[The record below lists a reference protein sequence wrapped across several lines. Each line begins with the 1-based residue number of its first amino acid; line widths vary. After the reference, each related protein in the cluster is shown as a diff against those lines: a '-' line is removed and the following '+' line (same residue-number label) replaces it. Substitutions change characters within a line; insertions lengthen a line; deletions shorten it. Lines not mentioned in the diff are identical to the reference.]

1 MKPQKTIYSD
11 RFKFRVWDE
20 ENQCY
25 QQDDADDCF
34 IRQTGELVC
43 VFYGDCDTM
52 STEYVVGENAVI
64 EQCTGV
70 RDKNGTLIYEGDILH
85 YHFETNDGEIIDED
99 IEVEYDEAN
108 TGFDFWQVPDA
119 VSDLG
124 EVVGNIHEG
133 VKK

>member
-1 MKPQKTIYSD
+1 MNGD
-11 RFKFRVWDE
+11 RFKCRVWDE

-25 QQDDADDCF
+25 QQDDADNCF
-34 IRQTGELVC
+34 IRQNGELVC
-43 VFYGDCDTM
+43 VFYGDSIA
-52 STEYVVGENAVI
+52 STKYIDEENAVI

-85 YHFETNDGEIIDED
+85 YHFETDDGDIIDED

-108 TGFDFWQVPDA
+108 TGFDFWQDPDA
-119 VSDLG
+119 VSDFG

-133 VKK
+133 V